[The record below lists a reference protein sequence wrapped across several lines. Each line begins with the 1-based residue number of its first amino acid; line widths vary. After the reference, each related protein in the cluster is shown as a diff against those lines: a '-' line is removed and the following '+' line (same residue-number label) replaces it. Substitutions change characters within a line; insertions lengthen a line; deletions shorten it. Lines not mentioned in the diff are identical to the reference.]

1 MGVEVYR
8 DCRIDGHIETGIGK
22 DMASVG
28 RAYRIVKNGGQLLRN
43 RRLLRLAGSFRRKSD
58 MVLVLDMDECLIHS
72 QFLSNT
78 EYRQDEYRPSA
89 ISKSVESFRIELPDG
104 DLVQVNKRPGLDEF
118 LQTVTSKFETHIFTA
133 AMEVYAS
140 PVLDCLDPDKTML
153 GKRFYRE
160 SCSLNSELGVY
171 VKDLSKILDD
181 VDHKRV
187 VLVDNNPL
195 SFLAQPSNGILVSN
209 FYDSPDDI
217 TLKAVVDL
225 LEKLDNKN
233 DVRPTLDDMFG
244 LSAALAELQGRP
256 QRM

>member
-1 MGVEVYR
+1 MAFAGR
-8 DCRIDGHIETGIGK
+8 SHI
-22 DMASVG
+22 ARRWV
-28 RAYRIVKNGGQLLRN
+28 VKNGGSLIRHN
-43 RRLLRLAGSFRRKSD
+43 RFAGSCRRKSD
-58 MVLVLDMDECLIHS
+58 LVLVLDMDECLIHS

-89 ISKSVESFRIELPDG
+89 ISSKSVESFRIELPDG

-140 PVLDCLDPDKTML
+140 PVLDSLDPENTML
-153 GKRFYRE
+153 DKRFYRE
-160 SCSLNSELGVY
+160 SCTLNSELGVY
-171 VKDLSKILDD
+171 VKDLSKILQD

-225 LEKLDNKN
+225 LERLDTKN